1 MRFEIK
7 ILNGSLSLNK
17 TLFFRLF
24 FSLLFLWLN
33 DKINDDNEKRSS
45 TTDSRIQLNDKT
57 KQTKVCVS
65 LRFFST
71 LFVDDDGEK
80 RKTETWTAAN
90 ERRRRKDT
98 HRMY

>member
-1 MRFEIK
+1 MD
-7 ILNGSLSLNK
+7 LSLSIKLYS
-17 TLFFRLF
+17 FGRF
-24 FSLLFLWLN
+24 LLFLWLN

-65 LRFFST
+65 LRFFLRYSSMT
-71 LFVDDDGEK
+71 TVKKEK
-80 RKTETWTAAN
+80 PKHEQQRMKE
-90 ERRRRKDT
+90 EEEKDT